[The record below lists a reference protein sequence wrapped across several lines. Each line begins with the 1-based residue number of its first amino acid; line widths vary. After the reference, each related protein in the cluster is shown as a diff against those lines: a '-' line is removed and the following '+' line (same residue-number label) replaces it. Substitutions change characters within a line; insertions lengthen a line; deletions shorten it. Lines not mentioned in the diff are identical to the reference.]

1 MRFSIALSLFSLA
14 CLEVVATRGSA
25 EPPPVTA
32 KVVVRREDTRLR
44 DQPDFESKPRAW
56 PILPVALNVLE
67 KRGDWLRT
75 PWGWAE
81 EREVIHEERAMSEFS
96 AELLKSPTAFDFAV
110 RGALR
115 LDRNDVEGR
124 DERFRRGDPTRRQ
137 MRRAFY
143 ARARVWHRLE
153 KWDMAIDDYDAV
165 IELAP
170 EASCYSNRGK
180 IWLFIGEVE
189 RAIRDF
195 DAALNLCPWSTQAYT
210 ARAAAYQR
218 QGKIESALADLEEA
232 IRYEPNDSNVYIARA
247 QLFVTLRDFER
258 ALQDCDKAISLGDDH
273 RLYLNRAHIHV
284 LKGELDKALSDL
296 DTAIE
301 REPQFVQAWIGL
313 SSVFLMIHDWE
324 KAGDAAD
331 EAIRLDPK
339 QAAAYS
345 NRSSA
350 WGGKKQYAKVIED
363 ATQAILLGVRKG
375 SGVVKTLCH
384 FDSAPLCSPG
394 APPSTICIQCRNRPR
409 STSRS
414 AATVSAPST
423 AAALTAASH
432 SSCGIR
438 PPPPRTFRHR
448 SNRRRASARLSIC
461 VHRRIGRPRPKSK

>member
-1 MRFSIALSLFSLA
+1 
-14 CLEVVATRGSA
+14 
-25 EPPPVTA
+25 
-32 KVVVRREDTRLR
+32 
-44 DQPDFESKPRAW
+44 
-56 PILPVALNVLE
+56 
-67 KRGDWLRT
+67 
-75 PWGWAE
+75 
-81 EREVIHEERAMSEFS
+81 
-96 AELLKSPTAFDFAV
+96 
-110 RGALR
+110 
-115 LDRNDVEGR
+115 
-124 DERFRRGDPTRRQ
+124 

-284 LKGELDKALSDL
+284 LKGALDKALSDL

-384 FDSAPLCSPG
+384 FDS
-394 APPSTICIQCRNRPR
+394 
-409 STSRS
+409 
-414 AATVSAPST
+414 
-423 AAALTAASH
+423 
-432 SSCGIR
+432 R
-438 PPPPRTFRHR
+438 PPLFSGRTAVYDLHPVPQ
-448 SNRRRASARLSIC
+448 SAEIHVQVGRYGLGA
-461 VHRRIGRPRPKSK
+461 VHRRGLDGRQPQFMRDSPAAPADLPPPFKPSPGFRQAVHLRASSHRPSSSKVEVGTNAFFPDAPKDSYTLAETTLP